1 MNTQQ
6 LNQNFAID
14 NQLTFKDINDDTT
27 VVEIDTDQCTASII
41 MQGAHLIHWQPK
53 LTDKPVIWLSKDA
66 TFKKL
71 KSIRGGI
78 PVCWPWFGP
87 HESNAEFPAHGYART
102 VDWQIISTGKKAN
115 GLVHIEFKLIEDER
129 SRSLWPYKANLIL
142 NIEMGQTLS
151 MSLNTENI
159 DDKAF
164 VIGEALHTYFEISDI
179 NHVKVTG
186 LEDCN
191 YYDKVLD
198 SQAVQKDEISFV
210 AETDRVYLNT
220 DATCVIEDAAFN
232 RNIIIN
238 KTGSQSTVVWNPWI
252 DKAEAMGDLGPQGW
266 TRMVCVETANAL
278 DNVMTLAPG
287 ENHTISVQYAIQA
300 R

>member
-1 MNTQQ
+1 
-6 LNQNFAID
+6 
-14 NQLTFKDINDDTT
+14 
-27 VVEIDTDQCTASII
+27 
-41 MQGAHLIHWQPK
+41 MQGAHLVQWQPRH
-53 LTDKPVIWLSKDA
+53 TEQPVIWLSEDA

-78 PVCWPWFGP
+78 PICWPWFGP
-87 HESNAEFPAHGYART
+87 HDSNSDFPAHGYART
-102 VDWQIISTGKKAN
+102 VNWQIIHTEKKAD
-115 GLVHIEFKLIEDER
+115 GVIYIQFKLIDDQR

-142 NIEMGQTLS
+142 NIEMGKTLTV
-151 MSLNTENI
+151 SLTTENT

-179 NHVKVTG
+179 NHIKVRG
-186 LEDCN
+186 LEGCD

-198 SQAVQKDEISFV
+198 CNAVQQDEITFV
-210 AETDRVYLNT
+210 AETDRVYMNT
-220 DATCVIEDAAFN
+220 ETTCIIEDAAFN
-232 RNIIIN
+232 RNIVIS

-252 DKAEAMGDLGPQGW
+252 DKANDMGDLGPQGW

-278 DNVMTLAPG
+278 DNVMTLNPG
-287 ENHTISVQYAIQA
+287 ESHTISAQYTIQA